1 MNTFRIKNNNSKSLY
16 QEIAE
21 KIHARDKL
29 YKIFKLTRFHVDK
42 EIYKERSSKFDS
54 KKNLVWDKTLR
65 MYCKSWKTM
74 ENA

>member
-1 MNTFRIKNNNSKSLY
+1 MNTFRIKNNNSKSFY

-54 KKNLVWDKTLR
+54 KKI
-65 MYCKSWKTM
+65 
-74 ENA
+74 